1 MSKFEI
7 VQRNISLV
15 LDSGDEGVQLIGPD
29 PNNKSQFN
37 VQFDEPITIPVHAIN
52 PTIEVDEAIIYNNE
66 PNFVSISEFKYDGLP
81 YYVPIG
87 NWGLNELSE
96 FMTFLIRDL
105 PANSTDK
112 IQITGVDAISQV
124 QVLSTKNIEFVST
137 NFFDVLGFSATQN
150 PILGGKT
157 TLGDNKAKVNAI
169 DYYLIA
175 CDIVS
180 NGIRYNNDYN
190 QIVAQVAITQETGSA
205 IIYAPIQPALIP
217 MDEAKGMIRSRVQ
230 ARLLNNRLE
239 PANTNGESW
248 SVRLRIKWSEI
259 HRFDVSNLDPDMP
272 I

>member
-15 LDSGDEGVQLIGPD
+15 LDSGDEGVQLIGSD

-37 VQFDEPITIPVHAIN
+37 VQFDEPIIIPTHAIN
-52 PTIEVDEAIIYNNE
+52 PTIEVDEAIIFNNE
-66 PNFVSISEFKYDGLP
+66 PNFVSSSVFRYDGVS
-81 YYVPIG
+81 YSVPIG
-87 NWGLNELSE
+87 NWGLNELST
-96 FMTFLIRDL
+96 FMTNLIKPL
-105 PANSTDK
+105 YPTDK
-112 IQITGVDAISQV
+112 IQITGVDAIAQV

-137 NFFDVLGFSATQN
+137 NFFDVLGFTVGQN
-150 PILGGKT
+150 PIVGGVI
-157 TLGDNKAKVNAI
+157 TLGNNKGKVNAI
-169 DYYLIA
+169 EYYLIA

-217 MDEAKGMIRSRVQ
+217 MDEAKGLIRSRVQ